1 MSLTLSHDF
10 VFIIDFSCSQFAPF
24 SPKRV
29 TTVNYNHPQA
39 SDPYKM
45 NDEQAIYDYLLDLVQ
60 SVEGERVLEVMGYL
74 FLSGQGS
81 SQGQVSTHLEKVI
94 RVKNNTEEFNY
105 FFNRCCYILINYWQ
119 LSPQT
124 QRSIPQLVN
133 MVEKA
138 VANISPGGNTKGN
151 IRQLVKNFTLS
162 EQFVRLKRLA
172 SVVSTKFETKSSSVG
187 TLIHR
192 YPYLYDYC
200 LMGDDSSREHRQT
213 IHRIKAQN
221 ERKFEINLSQYV
233 TYRVRMA
240 RTNKAGLIL
249 PDKELIKP
257 VQNPTLLSDR
267 DLNSSL
273 KHFVGSVENGQSY
286 RSLSK
291 SFRNHVAYTQS
302 FGTFKDE
309 LYEYIRGSLQ
319 NNYKQGSFDK
329 KLFDLFQN
337 AYPECNQQKPTEFLM
352 MRTSSQLLNFLVVEG
367 SKNPDH
373 YVFIDLISN
382 IGVKKT
388 IGVLLKIVLF
398 CSKVKPYLEK
408 RFSILFNHY
417 ESVAREGVPWLV
429 KTLENMQVAFSIH
442 FGRVD
447 LSSLNRSHLPT

>member
-1 MSLTLSHDF
+1 MLLTLSYDF
-10 VFIIDFSCSQFAPF
+10 VFIIGFSCVQFAPF
-24 SPKRV
+24 FPRRV
-29 TTVNYNHPQA
+29 ATVNHNHFQA
-39 SDPYKM
+39 NDPDKM
-45 NDEQAIYDYLLDLVQ
+45 SDEQAIYDYLLNLVQ
-60 SVEGERVLEVMGYL
+60 SAEGEQVLEALGDL
-74 FLSGQGS
+74 FLSGQGR
-81 SQGQVSTHLEKVI
+81 SQGQVFTHLEKVI
-94 RVKNNTEEFNY
+94 RVKNNSEDFNY

-133 MVEKA
+133 MLEKA

-162 EQFVRLKRLA
+162 EQFIRLKRLA
-172 SVVSTKFETKSSSVG
+172 TILSAKLETKSSSVG

-213 IHRIKAQN
+213 VHRIKAQN

-240 RTNKAGLIL
+240 RTNKDGLIL

-382 IGVKKT
+382 IGVKRT

-417 ESVAREGVPWLV
+417 EAVAREGVPWLV

>member
-60 SVEGERVLEVMGYL
+60 SVEGERVLEVMGNL

-257 VQNPTLLSDR
+257 VQNPTQIGR
-267 DLNSSL
+267 A
-273 KHFVGSVENGQSY
+273 
-286 RSLSK
+286 
-291 SFRNHVAYTQS
+291 HV
-302 FGTFKDE
+302 
-309 LYEYIRGSLQ
+309 
-319 NNYKQGSFDK
+319 
-329 KLFDLFQN
+329 
-337 AYPECNQQKPTEFLM
+337 
-352 MRTSSQLLNFLVVEG
+352 
-367 SKNPDH
+367 
-373 YVFIDLISN
+373 
-382 IGVKKT
+382 
-388 IGVLLKIVLF
+388 
-398 CSKVKPYLEK
+398 
-408 RFSILFNHY
+408 
-417 ESVAREGVPWLV
+417 
-429 KTLENMQVAFSIH
+429 
-442 FGRVD
+442 
-447 LSSLNRSHLPT
+447 

>member
-1 MSLTLSHDF
+1 MNH
-10 VFIIDFSCSQFAPF
+10 
-24 SPKRV
+24 
-29 TTVNYNHPQA
+29 NYLQPNPPQ
-39 SDPYKM
+39 KV
-45 NDEQAIYDYLLDLVQ
+45 NDEQAVYDYLLDLVQ
-60 SVEGERVLEVMGYL
+60 AAEGERVLEIIGEI
-74 FLSGQGS
+74 FLAGQGS
-81 SQGQVSTHLEKVI
+81 SGGQVSVHLEKVI
-94 RVKNNTEEFNY
+94 KVKYNQEDFNY

-124 QRSIPQLVN
+124 QRTIPQLVKMLEN
-133 MVEKA
+133 G
-138 VANISPGGNTKGN
+138 VANISANGNARGN
-151 IRQLVKNFTLS
+151 IRQLIKNFTLS
-162 EQFVRLKRLA
+162 EQFVRLKRLGTVIA
-172 SVVSTKFETKSSSVG
+172 AKFETKSTSVG

-213 IHRIKAQN
+213 VHRIKAQN

-233 TYRVRMA
+233 TYRVRLA
-240 RTNKAGLIL
+240 RVNKSSLIL
-249 PDKELIKP
+249 PDQELITP
-257 VQNPTLLSDR
+257 VKNPTLLSDR

-286 RSLSK
+286 QSLSK

-302 FGTFKDE
+302 FGAFKDE

-319 NNYKQGSFDK
+319 DKYRHGSFNK

-382 IGVKKT
+382 IGVKRT
-388 IGVLLKIVLF
+388 VGVLLKIVLF

-429 KTLENMQVAFSIH
+429 RTLENMQIAFSIH

-447 LSSLNRSHLPT
+447 LSSLHRSKLVT